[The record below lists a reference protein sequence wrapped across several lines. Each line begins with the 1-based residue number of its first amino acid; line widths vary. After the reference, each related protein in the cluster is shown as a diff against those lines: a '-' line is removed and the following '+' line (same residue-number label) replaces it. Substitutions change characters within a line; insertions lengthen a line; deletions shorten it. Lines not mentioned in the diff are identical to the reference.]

1 MNASVEALPVAHR
14 AQLAP
19 VPAPEMVV
27 REGILDVPGEVS
39 LYHGGRLT
47 GIRVAWRLVGPAN
60 APVVCALG
68 GISANR
74 RVFDSEEPRKGWWS
88 EVVGPGQALDAARF
102 RVLSFDYLGGSAET
116 TGPGRP
122 ALHAVPDTNSA
133 RTASASADGCTSAG
147 RPASPDGHA
156 LSDGATSAAPSQFPN
171 ISTYDQAEL
180 LVRLLNNLGL
190 KSLRAIVGGSY
201 GGMVALA
208 FGERYPERV
217 SRLVVIG
224 AADRT
229 HPMATAWRSVQRQ
242 ILRFAVECGRPKD
255 GLQLA
260 RSLAMSTYRSAE
272 EFEARF
278 NAAPTREGE
287 RFTFPVERY
296 LNARGSDFAER
307 HQPESILCLSES
319 IDLHRVDA
327 TRVFVPTTIVAIR
340 EDQLVPLTDLRGLAA
355 RLPVARLHEISSI
368 YGHDAFL
375 KESDQLRGIFAA
387 ALGGAA

>member
-1 MNASVEALPVAHR
+1 MNASVEALPAAHR

-74 RVFDSEEPRKGWWS
+74 RVFDSEQPRKGWWS
-88 EVVGPGQALDAARF
+88 EVVGPGQALDADRF

-122 ALHAVPDTNSA
+122 TP
-133 RTASASADGCTSAG
+133 
-147 RPASPDGHA
+147 
-156 LSDGATSAAPSQFPN
+156 QFPS

-180 LVRLLNNLGL
+180 VVRLLNNLGL

-224 AADRT
+224 AADRA

-260 RSLAMSTYRSAE
+260 RALAMSTYRSAE

-278 NAAPTREGE
+278 NGAPTRDGE

-307 HQPESILCLSES
+307 HHPESILCLSES

-327 TRVFVPTTIVAIR
+327 TRIFVPTTIVAIR

-355 RLPVARLHEISSI
+355 RLPVGRLHEISSI

>member
-1 MNASVEALPVAHR
+1 MNASVEALPVAHHR

-88 EVVGPGQALDAARF
+88 EVVGPGQALDADRF

-116 TGPGRP
+116 TGP
-122 ALHAVPDTNSA
+122 
-133 RTASASADGCTSAG
+133 TS
-147 RPASPDGHA
+147 S
-156 LSDGATSAAPSQFPN
+156 SQFPN

-278 NAAPTREGE
+278 NAAPTRDGE

-307 HQPESILCLSES
+307 HHPESILCLSES
-319 IDLHRVDA
+319 IDLHHVDA
-327 TRVFVPTTIVAIR
+327 TRIFVPTTIVAIR

-355 RLPVARLHEISSI
+355 RLPAARLHEISSI

>member
-1 MNASVEALPVAHR
+1 MNASVEAIPSQRAHF
-14 AQLAP
+14 AP
-19 VPAPEMVV
+19 VPVSETAV
-27 REGILDVPGEVS
+27 REGMLDVPGEVS
-39 LYHGGRLT
+39 LHHGGRLT
-47 GIRVAWRLVGPAN
+47 GIRIAWRLAGPAN

-74 RVFDSEEPRKGWWS
+74 RVFDTEDPKQGWWS
-88 EVVGPGQALDAARF
+88 EVVGPGRPLDAERF

-116 TGPGRP
+116 TGP
-122 ALHAVPDTNSA
+122 A
-133 RTASASADGCTSAG
+133 ASTS
-147 RPASPDGHA
+147 P
-156 LSDGATSAAPSQFPN
+156 FPN

-190 KSLRAIVGGSY
+190 KSLAAVVGGSY

-217 SRLVVIG
+217 SQLTVIG
-224 AADRT
+224 AADRS
-229 HPMATAWRSVQRQ
+229 HPMATAWRSVQRR
-242 ILRFAVECGRPKD
+242 ILRFAVECDRPKD

-260 RSLAMSTYRSAE
+260 RALAMSTYRSPE

-278 NAAPTREGE
+278 DSAPSRHDE
-287 RFTFPVERY
+287 RFEFPVERY
-296 LNARGSDFAER
+296 LFARGSDFADR
-307 HQPESILCLSES
+307 HNAEAILCLSES

-327 TRVFVPTTIVAIR
+327 TRIFVPTTIVAIR
-340 EDQLVPLTDLRGLAA
+340 EDQLVPLSDLRGLAA
-355 RLPVARLHEISSI
+355 RLPSARLHEISSI

-375 KESDQLRGIFAA
+375 KESDQLRRIFTA